1 MTCQFKI
8 IILKRKD
15 MKHYLTIALLLCLVS
30 LQGCSQK
37 AKQSENQVQTQS
49 QNDELIYHYPLGNT
63 EVVLLSDGQNTGDPS
78 VLVGASEEIVK
89 EFVPTGTAGSAFN
102 IFLLKLNGKNI
113 IVDSGMG
120 YHLVENLAK
129 EGISP
134 EQVDIILL
142 THMHGDHIGGLM
154 KDGQRVFPNAQL
166 YISEKEVGYWTNK
179 ELQASLPEGQQR
191 GFAGAQAVVEAYQDH
206 LHLFTPNEVEQ
217 MTELIP
223 GVKSI
228 ASYGHTPGHTCY
240 LVENGGK
247 RFFIW
252 GDLINFP
259 TVQVPHPEI
268 PTRHD
273 IDPVQ
278 ASITRAHV
286 LKWLDQQGLTVAGMH
301 VPYPGIGKLI
311 TTQRGLELELLK

>member
-1 MTCQFKI
+1 M
-8 IILKRKD
+8 R
-15 MKHYLTIALLLCLVS
+15 HYLTFALLLCLAC
-30 LQGCSQK
+30 LQGCGQK
-37 AKQSENQVQTQS
+37 ANQSEAPAQS
-49 QNDELIYHYPLGNT
+49 QAQNDELIYHYPLGNT

-78 VLVGASEEIVK
+78 VLIGASEEIIK

-134 EQVDIILL
+134 EQVDIVLL
-142 THMHGDHIGGLM
+142 THMHGDHIGGLL
-154 KDGQRVFPNAQL
+154 KDGVRVFPNAEL
-166 YISEKEVGYWTNK
+166 YISEKEVAYWTDK
-179 ELQASLPEGQQR
+179 QLQATLPEGQQR
-191 GFAGAQAVVEAYQDH
+191 GFAGAQAVVDAYKDK
-206 LHLFTPNEVEQ
+206 LHLFEPQSIEQ

-240 LVENGGK
+240 
-247 RFFIW
+247 IW

-268 PTRHD
+268 ATRHD
-273 IDPVQ
+273 IDPTQ
-278 ASITRAHV
+278 AAVSRAHV
-286 LKWLDQQGLTVAGMH
+286 LSWLERQGITVAGMH
-301 VPYPGIGKLI
+301 VPYPGMGQL
-311 TTQRGLELELLK
+311 TMTQRGLELELLK

>member
-15 MKHYLTIALLLCLVS
+15 MKHYLTFALLLCLAC
-30 LQGCSQK
+30 LQGCGQK
-37 AKQSENQVQTQS
+37 ANQSEAPAQS
-49 QNDELIYHYPLGNT
+49 QGQNDELIYHYPLGDT
-63 EVVLLSDGQNTGDPS
+63 EVVLLSDGQKTDNPS
-78 VLVGASEEIVK
+78 VLVNAPEEIVR
-89 EFVPTGTAGSAFN
+89 EFVPTGEAGSAFN
-102 IFLLKLNGKNI
+102 IFLLKLAGKKI
-113 IVDSGMG
+113 LVDSGMG
-120 YHLVENLAK
+120 YNLVENLAK

-134 EQVDIILL
+134 EQIDIILL

-154 KDGQRVFPNAQL
+154 KDGVRVFPNAEL
-166 YISEKEVGYWTNK
+166 YISEKEVAYWTDK

-191 GFAGAQAVVEAYQDH
+191 GFAGAQAVVEAYKDK
-206 LHLFTPNEVEQ
+206 LHLFEPQSIDQ
-217 MTELIP
+217 MQELIP

-240 LVENGGK
+240 MVENGGQ

-268 PTRHD
+268 ATRHD
-273 IDPVQ
+273 IDPTQ
-278 ASITRAHV
+278 AAVSRAHV
-286 LKWLDQQGLTVAGMH
+286 LSWLERQGITVAGMH
-301 VPYPGIGKLI
+301 VPYPGMGQL
-311 TTQRGLELELLK
+311 TMTQRGLELELLK

>member
-1 MTCQFKI
+1 M
-8 IILKRKD
+8 R
-15 MKHYLTIALLLCLVS
+15 HYLTFTLLLCLAS
-30 LQGCSQK
+30 LQGCGQK
-37 AKQSENQVQTQS
+37 ANQSENQSQTQG

-89 EFVPTGTAGSAFN
+89 EFVPTGKAGSAFN
-102 IFLLKLNGKNI
+102 IFLLKLNGKRI

-120 YHLVENLAK
+120 NHLVENLAK

-166 YISEKEVGYWTNK
+166 YISEKEVGYWTDKAIQN
-179 ELQASLPEGQQR
+179 SLPEGQQR
-191 GFAGAQAVVEAYQDH
+191 GFTGAQAVVEAYQDH

-240 LVENGGK
+240 LVENGGQ

-252 GDLINFP
+252 GD
-259 TVQVPHPEI
+259 
-268 PTRHD
+268 
-273 IDPVQ
+273 
-278 ASITRAHV
+278 
-286 LKWLDQQGLTVAGMH
+286 
-301 VPYPGIGKLI
+301 
-311 TTQRGLELELLK
+311 